1 LWHYKAMKKNIVL
14 AAAALSA
21 VLVILSGCSGKKNN
35 EVLHVYSIIHEEETE
50 ALCNLFTEKTG
61 IKVEY
66 LRATTGELVNRV
78 ISEKASPQADVLLG
92 GASNYHI
99 NLAKEGCLESYA
111 SPVAKNFPAYAKST
125 DNTWTG
131 FCVLTLGIG
140 VNKARFAEKFPG
152 VPYPATWEDL
162 VNPVFKDEIVMTNP
176 VASSTAYLFVQN
188 QLQRLGWDAGW
199 EYLFA
204 LSQLVGQ
211 FPDSGSAPP
220 KLIGTGEYA
229 VGVAYLHAL
238 TKYNAQGFDIQ
249 LVAPK
254 DSVGDV
260 DCVSIIKN
268 TKNISAA
275 KKFVDF
281 ILSAEAETLMSSID
295 FTIPVNSEAKA
306 PAGAIPVSEISLI
319 DYDAKKASSEK
330 DAVIA
335 KWTELVK

>member
-1 LWHYKAMKKNIVL
+1 MKKISFMV
-14 AAAALSA
+14 AAALSSA
-21 VLVILSGCSGKKNN
+21 LVLLSGCSGKKQNN
-35 EVLHVYSIIHEEETE
+35 VIHVYSIIHEEETE

-66 LRATTGELVNRV
+66 LRATTGELVNR
-78 ISEKASPQADVLLG
+78 ILTEKSAPQADVLLG

-99 NLAKEGCLESYA
+99 NLSAEGCLERYV
-111 SPVAKNFPAYAKST
+111 SPLSKDFPSYAKSA
-125 DNTWTG
+125 DDTWTG

-152 VPYPATWEDL
+152 MEYPATWEDL
-162 VNPVFKDEIVMTNP
+162 ANPVFKDEIVMTNP

-199 EYLFA
+199 EYLA
-204 LSQLVGQ
+204 SLSKLVGQ

-229 VGVAYLHAL
+229 LGVAYLHAL
-238 TKYNAQGFDIQ
+238 SKYNAQGFDIQ

-260 DCVSIIKN
+260 DCVSIMKN
-268 TKNISAA
+268 AGNLSGA

-295 FTIPVNSEAKA
+295 FTIPVNKDAVA
-306 PAGAIPVSEISLI
+306 PKGAIPVSEISLI
-319 DYDAKKASSEK
+319 DYDAILASSQKNE
-330 DAVIA
+330 VIA

>member
-1 LWHYKAMKKNIVL
+1 MKRNVSGVV
-14 AAAALSA
+14 AALSA
-21 VLVILSGCSGKKNN
+21 ALIVFSGCSGREKN

-61 IKVEY
+61 IKVEF

-78 ISEKASPQADVLLG
+78 ISEKSAPQADILLG

-99 NLAKEGCLESYA
+99 NLAKEGCLEPYA
-111 SPVAKNFPAYAKST
+111 SSLAKDLPEYAKSS
-125 DNTWTG
+125 DDTWTG

-140 VNKARFAEKFPG
+140 INKARFEEKFPG
-152 VPYPATWEDL
+152 VEYPKTWEDL
-162 VNPVFKDEIVMTNP
+162 VNPAFKDEIVMTNP

-199 EYLFA
+199 DYLSD

-229 VGVAYLHAL
+229 LGVAYLHAL
-238 TKYNAQGFDIQ
+238 SKYNAQGFDIQ

-260 DCVSIIKN
+260 DCVSIMKN
-268 TKNISAA
+268 CGNLKGAQ
-275 KKFVDF
+275 KFVDF

-330 DAVIA
+330 DSVIA

>member
-1 LWHYKAMKKNIVL
+1 MKKIINVVFVFSSICVL
-14 AAAALSA
+14 
-21 VLVILSGCSGKKNN
+21 LSGFTGCSKKKTDD
-35 EVLHVYSIIHEEETE
+35 VLHVYSIIHEEETE
-50 ALCNLFTEKTG
+50 ALCNLFTAKTG
-61 IKVEY
+61 IKVDY
-66 LRATTGELVNRV
+66 LKAATGELVNR
-78 ISEKASPQADVLLG
+78 IITEKSAPQADVLLG

-99 NLAKEGCLESYA
+99 NLSKEGCLSEYV
-111 SPVAKNFPAYAKST
+111 SPVAENIPDYAKSA

-152 VPYPATWEDL
+152 MEYPKTWEDL
-162 VNPVFKDEIVMTNP
+162 VNPAFNGEIVMTNP

-188 QLQRLGWDAGW
+188 QLQRLGWDEGW
-199 EYLFA
+199 NYLSA

-220 KLIGTGEYA
+220 KLVGTGEYA
-229 VGVAYLHAL
+229 LGVAYLHAL
-238 TKYNAQGFDIQ
+238 SKYNAQGFDIQ
-249 LVAPK
+249 LVSPK

-260 DCVSIIKN
+260 DCVSIMKN
-268 TKNISAA
+268 CANEKAA
-275 KKFVDF
+275 RKFVDF

-295 FTIPVNSEAKA
+295 FTIPVNSEASA
-306 PAGAIPVSEISLI
+306 PDGAIPISEISLI
-319 DYDAKKASSEK
+319 DYDAKKASDEK

>member
-1 LWHYKAMKKNIVL
+1 MKTKNVIFAVF
-14 AAAALSA
+14 AASCIFL
-21 VLVILSGCSGKKNN
+21 LNGCSSKKAGK
-35 EVLHVYSIIHEEETE
+35 VLHVYSIIHEEETE

-66 LRATTGELVNRV
+66 LRATTGELVNRI
-78 ISEKASPQADVLLG
+78 ISEKKDPLADVLLG
-92 GASNYHI
+92 GATNYHI
-99 NLAKEGCLESYA
+99 NLSKEGCLEAYE
-111 SPVAKNFPAYAKST
+111 SPVSKGFPEYAKSS
-125 DNTWTG
+125 DSTWTG

-140 VNKARFAEKFPG
+140 INNARFQEKFPG
-152 VPYPATWEDL
+152 VEYPASWEDL
-162 VNPVFKDEIVMTNP
+162 LNPVFKNEIVMTNP
-176 VASSTAYLFVQN
+176 AASSTAYLFVQN
-188 QLQRLGWDAGW
+188 QLQRLGWDEGW
-199 EYLFA
+199 EYLTK

-229 VGVAYLHAL
+229 VGIAYLHAL
-238 TKYNAQGFDIQ
+238 SKYNSQGFDIR

-260 DCVSIIKN
+260 DCISIMKN
-268 TKNISAA
+268 SKNLDAA
-275 KKFVDF
+275 RKFVDF

-319 DYDAKKASSEK
+319 DYDAAKASAQK
-330 DAVIA
+330 DEVISR
-335 KWTELVK
+335 WTEIVR

>member
-1 LWHYKAMKKNIVL
+1 MKRIKLL
-14 AAAALSA
+14 ATAALSA
-21 VLVILSGCSGKKNN
+21 ALVVFSGCSGKNKN

-66 LRATTGELVNRV
+66 LRATTGELVNRI
-78 ISEKASPQADVLLG
+78 ISEKNAPQADALLG

-99 NLAKEGCLESYA
+99 NLSKEGCLESYS
-111 SPVAKNFPAYAKST
+111 SPLAKNLPDYAKSD

-140 VNKARFAEKFPG
+140 VNKVRFAEKFPG
-152 VPYPATWEDL
+152 AEYPVTWEDL
-162 VNPVFKDEIVMTNP
+162 LNPLFDDEIVMTNP

-199 EYLFA
+199 EYLSS

-229 VGVAYLHAL
+229 LGVAYLHAL
-238 TKYNAQGFDIQ
+238 SKYNAQGFDIQ

-260 DCVSIIKN
+260 DCVSIMKN
-268 TKNISAA
+268 TKNLKAA
-275 KKFVDF
+275 QKFVDF

-295 FTIPVNSEAKA
+295 FTIPVNKDAIA

-319 DYDAKKASSEK
+319 DYDAKLASSQK
-330 DAVIA
+330 DEVIR

>member
-1 LWHYKAMKKNIVL
+1 MKKIVSV

-21 VLVILSGCSGKKNN
+21 AMVLFAGCSGKKQND
-35 EVLHVYSIIHEEETE
+35 VIHVYSIIHEEETE

-66 LRATTGELVNRV
+66 LRATTGELVNRI
-78 ISEKASPQADVLLG
+78 ISEKSAPQADVLLG

-99 NLAKEGCLESYA
+99 NLAKEGCLEPYA
-111 SPVAKNFPAYAKST
+111 SPVAKNFPDYAKSS

-152 VPYPATWEDL
+152 VSYPSTWEEL
-162 VNPVFKDEIVMTNP
+162 ANPLFNDEIVMTNP

-199 EYLFA
+199 EYLSA

-229 VGVAYLHAL
+229 LGVAYLHAL
-238 TKYNAQGFDIQ
+238 SKYNAQGFDIQ

-260 DCVSIIKN
+260 DCVSIMKKAGN
-268 TKNISAA
+268 LQAA

-295 FTIPVNSEAKA
+295 FTIPVNIDAVA
-306 PAGAIPVSEISLI
+306 PKGAIPVSEISLI
-319 DYDAKKASSEK
+319 DYDAALASSQKNE
-330 DAVIA
+330 VIA

>member
-1 LWHYKAMKKNIVL
+1 MKRIIRL
-14 AAAALSA
+14 SFICISAL
-21 VLVILSGCSGKKNN
+21 LSFSSCSKKDEGKI
-35 EVLHVYSIIHEEETE
+35 LHVYSIIHEEETE

-61 IKVEY
+61 IQVEY
-66 LRATTGELVNRV
+66 LRATTGELVNRIV
-78 ISEKASPQADVLLG
+78 SEKNSPQADILLG
-92 GASNYHI
+92 GASSYHI
-99 NLAKEGCLESYA
+99 SLSQEDCLAEYV
-111 SPVAKNFPAYAKST
+111 SPVAKNFPDYAKSS
-125 DNTWTG
+125 DNKWTG

-140 VNKARFAEKFPG
+140 VNKARFAEKFPNES
-152 VPYPATWEDL
+152 YPKTWEDL
-162 VNPVFKDEIVMTNP
+162 ANPVFKNEIVMTNP

-199 EYLFA
+199 EYLDS

-229 VGVAYLHAL
+229 LGVAYLHAL
-238 TKYNAQGFDIQ
+238 SKYNAQGFDIQ

-268 TKNISAA
+268 CNNMEGA

-295 FTIPVNSEAKA
+295 FTIPVNEKA
-306 PAGAIPVSEISLI
+306 SAPKGAIPVSEISLI
-319 DYDAKKASSEK
+319 EYDTALASSQK
-330 DAVIA
+330 DEVIA